1 MNVFGLAG
9 GDDAGS
15 GGGHLA
21 QGQQLLLQQCLILGD
36 LDHHQRGGIGQG
48 GKCILQVDGM
58 GIQAVLGQIG
68 QGGPLADMRVGHA
81 DGSMAVQIGSQRAE
95 AVIHDDDRAVALE
108 RIFGQGVDQVLVC
121 GVPGLQRILELAWIA
136 IQGQATMGRVEKG
149 LHRRSVQL
157 IHVTGADGAQS
168 GAILAGAENFTSP
181 GRCGRT
187 GKACHFPV
195 LGDFV
200 IRLTLATMAGHPLW
214 EFCS

>member
-1 MNVFGLAG
+1 
-9 GDDAGS
+9 
-15 GGGHLA
+15 
-21 QGQQLLLQQCLILGD
+21 
-36 LDHHQRGGIGQG
+36 
-48 GKCILQVDGM
+48 M

-68 QGGPLADMRVGHA
+68 QGGSFADMGVGHA
-81 DGSMAVQIGSQRAE
+81 DGSMAVQVGSQGAE

-108 RIFGQGVDQVLVC
+108 RLLGQGVDQVLVC

-181 GRCGRT
+181 GRHGSG

-195 LGDFV
+195 LDDFV
-200 IRLTLATMAGHPLW
+200 IRPTLATMAGHPFW